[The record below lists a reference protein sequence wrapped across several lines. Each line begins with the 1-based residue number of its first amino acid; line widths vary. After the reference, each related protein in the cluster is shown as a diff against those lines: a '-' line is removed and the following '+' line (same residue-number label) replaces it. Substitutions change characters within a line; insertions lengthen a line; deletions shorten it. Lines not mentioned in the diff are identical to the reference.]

1 MALREIN
8 RYLNVA
14 GCSVYFCPDGS
25 TPEQDPL
32 GIDQE
37 VTLPSVTHPTS
48 DVQLMGTASIPV
60 QTSIEDME
68 CTIRLPDSAAA
79 NRCRKKGVVTF
90 LIYHAV
96 SISDCQTGEVNL
108 GGFKA
113 KVSGIISGKEGLNIT
128 PQGETSTAITLKVLR
143 YQFVDDE
150 GNQVIDIDRPA
161 GVLKINGEDYRS
173 ELKSLL

>member
-1 MALREIN
+1 MLIEIN

-14 GCSVYFCPDGS
+14 GCSIYFCPDGS
-25 TPEQDPL
+25 TPEQTPL

-68 CTIRLPDSAAA
+68 CTINLPDSAAA
-79 NRCRKKGVVTF
+79 NKCRKKGVVTF

-96 SISDCQTGEVNL
+96 SISDCRTGEVNL

-113 KVSGIISGKEGLNIT
+113 KVSGIISGKEGLNVT

-173 ELKSLL
+173 ELKNLL

>member
-1 MALREIN
+1 MLREIN

-37 VTLPSVTHPTS
+37 DTLPSVTHPTS

-68 CTIRLPDSAAA
+68 CTINLPDSAAA
-79 NRCRKKGVVTF
+79 NKCRRKGVVTF

-113 KVSGIISGKEGLNIT
+113 KVSGIISGKEGLNVT

-173 ELKSLL
+173 ELKNLL

>member
-1 MALREIN
+1 MLREIN
-8 RYLNVA
+8 RYLTVA
-14 GCSVYFCPDGS
+14 GCSVYFCPDGA
-25 TPEQDPL
+25 TPEQEPL

-37 VTLPSVTHPTS
+37 VTLPTVTHPTS

-60 QTSIEDME
+60 QTSIEDLE
-68 CTIRLPDSAAA
+68 CTINLPDSAAA

-96 SISDCQTGEVNL
+96 SVSNAETGEVSL

-113 KVSGIISGKEGLNIT
+113 KVAGMISGKEGLNIT

-143 YQFVDDE
+143 YQFTDDG
-150 GNQVIDIDRPA
+150 GNLVYDIDRPA
-161 GVLKINGEDYRS
+161 GILKINGEDYRS
-173 ELKSLL
+173 DLKSLL